1 MRKIDYLALVALVAI
16 AFTGCKE
23 NTNEP
28 EFRLTD
34 LQGLWLEDNTE
45 HYVRF
50 TDEKS
55 DETDYLYG
63 REWHEDEDYTEAD
76 LKPYGMG
83 WFKYKFEKN
92 GNLTE
97 IHLMDNGGAEI
108 PKIYVV
114 TKLTDAD
121 LEYYE
126 KDYKS
131 NKYSFSRILPL
142 DTYPE

>member
-1 MRKIDYLALVALVAI
+1 MRKIYYLALVALVAI

-55 DETDYLYG
+55 DETG
-63 REWHEDEDYTEAD
+63 
-76 LKPYGMG
+76 
-83 WFKYKFEKN
+83 
-92 GNLTE
+92 
-97 IHLMDNGGAEI
+97 
-108 PKIYVV
+108 
-114 TKLTDAD
+114 
-121 LEYYE
+121 
-126 KDYKS
+126 
-131 NKYSFSRILPL
+131 
-142 DTYPE
+142 